1 MADDNRPLKYMRY
14 AIGEIILVVIGILIA
29 LQINNW
35 NQERMQSKE
44 LDDLMK
50 SISSAIESDVRYLK
64 LIRTGREN
72 IGKQADSI
80 FDTYIAGQKPVNT
93 FNDYAFINNTF
104 REVNNIIYYQPNLS
118 AFEALKNSIYLSKL
132 QGTDIEL
139 LLNSFYAAA
148 ERLQKQEEDYNQSL
162 KTDYQTW
169 LNKFRFNNGL
179 LFMTFWE
186 YMELGDFHE
195 RFMNVYNDTFTKTLL
210 AKGFEE
216 SEMVKLYDEQIL
228 LGEKYIEMVEKREMN
243 FDEQTKIDFS
253 GTFYSYAEV
262 DVLNLMINGKIPSD
276 FGLIFAQSSNVY
288 YEGIVFENDAIIL
301 TYPENTFDWGSP
313 FFTINALNNRV
324 TEMDFTKYKNITLE
338 MKGAL
343 GGEQFALM
351 MKDKYDPP
359 DGKESRVDITVTNT
373 WETYEVA
380 IEQFATA
387 DKKIIETPLGFVFL
401 GGEGKTIYVRSIQF
415 N

>member
-1 MADDNRPLKYMRY
+1 
-14 AIGEIILVVIGILIA
+14 
-29 LQINNW
+29 
-35 NQERMQSKE
+35 
-44 LDDLMK
+44 
-50 SISSAIESDVRYLK
+50 
-64 LIRTGREN
+64 
-72 IGKQADSI
+72 
-80 FDTYIAGQKPVNT
+80 
-93 FNDYAFINNTF
+93 
-104 REVNNIIYYQPNLS
+104 
-118 AFEALKNSIYLSKL
+118 
-132 QGTDIEL
+132 
-139 LLNSFYAAA
+139 
-148 ERLQKQEEDYNQSL
+148 
-162 KTDYQTW
+162 
-169 LNKFRFNNGL
+169 
-179 LFMTFWE
+179 
-186 YMELGDFHE
+186 
-195 RFMNVYNDTFTKTLL
+195 
-210 AKGFEE
+210 
-216 SEMVKLYDEQIL
+216 
-228 LGEKYIEMVEKREMN
+228 
-243 FDEQTKIDFS
+243 
-253 GTFYSYAEV
+253 
-262 DVLNLMINGKIPSD
+262 MINGKIPSD

-288 YEGIVFENDAIIL
+288 YGGIAFENDAIIL

-324 TEMDFTKYKNITLE
+324 TEMDFTKYKNVTLE

>member
-1 MADDNRPLKYMRY
+1 MADDNKPMKYMRY
-14 AIGEIILVVIGILIA
+14 AIGEIVLVVIGILIA

-118 AFEALKNSIYLSKL
+118 AFDALKNSIYLSKL

-139 LLNSFYAAA
+139 LLNSFYSAA

-243 FDEQTKIDFS
+243 FDAQTKIDFS

-288 YEGIVFENDAIIL
+288 YGGIAFENDAIIL

-324 TEMDFTKYKNITLE
+324 TEMDFTKYKNVTLE

-351 MKDKYDPP
+351 MKDKYDLP

>member
-139 LLNSFYAAA
+139 LLNSFYSAA